1 MKQEKNTKHQGG
13 YVIEVS
19 MQSLRSV
26 KNCHCWGTCSVTHT
40 DICQGLPSG
49 SVNHFLLSGCM
60 GVQIEQSVMALKKAM
75 ALEMVLCRNIPGIL
89 RVCCKTQSSLKIK
102 FHKFIIK
109 LYEK

>member
-40 DICQGLPSG
+40 DICQGLP
-49 SVNHFLLSGCM
+49 L
-60 GVQIEQSVMALKKAM
+60 GVLITSSSQAAW
-75 ALEMVLCRNIPGIL
+75 
-89 RVCCKTQSSLKIK
+89 VCK
-102 FHKFIIK
+102 
-109 LYEK
+109 